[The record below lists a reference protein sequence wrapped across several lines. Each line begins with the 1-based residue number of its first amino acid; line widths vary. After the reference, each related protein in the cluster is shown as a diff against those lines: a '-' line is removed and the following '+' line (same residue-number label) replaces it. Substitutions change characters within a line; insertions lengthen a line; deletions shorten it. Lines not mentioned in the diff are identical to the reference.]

1 MDEFWYFIL
10 KLLAVGFLVLANGF
24 FVAVEFAL
32 VSLNR
37 AKVDRLVSEGKASAK
52 LVKRLLEKMDRILAA
67 AQLGITMASLALG
80 WIGEL
85 AIASQ
90 IEPLFNFIPHDLAFV
105 TSHGVAFVISFTIIT
120 VLHIVLGEQA
130 PKIYSIR
137 NPEKISML
145 TARITL
151 GFEFVF
157 RPLVWVLDLAS
168 QLVLRVVGISGDEVD
183 PGQMHSLDDLRL
195 HFVDIHQRGLLSRQ
209 QEEMLHSVI
218 EFTELEAKE
227 VMTPRTELISLE
239 ENQSI
244 GELLESSNE
253 SGHARLPVY
262 REKVE
267 NIVGYISVRDVLQLI
282 SEKDDALDQ
291 SVLSLMHPISYV
303 PENKTV
309 STLFYDMQRERI
321 PMVAVVNE
329 YSDAEGIVT
338 LNGLAEEIVGQLE
351 DETSEVEPLFE
362 RIDRHTI
369 RIEGQL
375 RVDEANEE
383 LGMKIPERDEYQTIA
398 GFILYQLQ
406 RVPSEG
412 EALRHGNVNLII
424 DHMEGP
430 RIEKILVQGL

>member
-1 MDEFWYFIL
+1 MDEIWFIL
-10 KLLAVGFLVLANGF
+10 KLLAVALLVAANGF

-37 AKVDRLVSEGKASAK
+37 AKVDRLLAEGKPSAK
-52 LVKRLLEKMDRILAA
+52 LVKQLIDKTDRILAA

-80 WIGEL
+80 WIGEI
-85 AIASQ
+85 AIAEQLYPVFSFLP
-90 IEPLFNFIPHDLAFV
+90 EDGAFIS
-105 TSHGVAFVISFTIIT
+105 SHFIATIIAFTIIT
-120 VLHIVLGEQA
+120 SLHIVLGEQA

-137 NPEKISML
+137 NPEQISMV
-145 TARITL
+145 TARVTL
-151 GFEFVF
+151 GFELIF
-157 RPLVWVLDLAS
+157 RPLIWILDRAS
-168 QLVLRVVGISGDEVD
+168 QLVLRVIGISGAATE

-195 HFVDIHQRGLLSRQ
+195 HFVDIYKRGLLSRQ

-227 VMTPRTELISLE
+227 VMTPRTEIISLE
-239 ENQSI
+239 ENQTI
-244 GELLESSNE
+244 GELLEASNE
-253 SGHARLPVY
+253 SGHSRLPVY
-262 REKVE
+262 RERIE

-282 SEKDDALDQ
+282 TEDEHALEKKVDL
-291 SVLSLMHPISYV
+291 LMHPISYV

-309 STLFYDMQRERI
+309 STLFYDMQRERV

-351 DETSEVEPLFE
+351 DETAEIEPLYE

-375 RVDEANEE
+375 RIDEANEE
-383 LGMKIPERDEYQTIA
+383 LGLKIPERDEYQTVA
-398 GFILYQLQ
+398 GFVLFQLQ
-406 RVPSEG
+406 RVPKEG
-412 EALRHGNVNLII
+412 ETLRHRHVNLII

-430 RIEKILVQGL
+430 RIEKILIQGL